1 MRRVGSW
8 RSVRSGLES
17 AYPAGLDVFRTP
29 SLSESQLTMFE
40 DFRRALMTGDTKKLD
55 LLMGAAARAGQPPHL
70 LRDAVDNTLLHVA
83 ADNGRVR
90 EWLDTMALVRETD
103 VGVTTDMMAARNRLG
118 RTALHVAAA
127 QGDTD
132 GVPLLIE
139 VGADVNALDNL
150 KLTPLDYAQVHA
162 PEDVMQRLHA
172 AGARTGDALA
182 ERPLPPDLMPTIVE
196 AMYNVGSDEWKRLI
210 QEAIAEQMPVE
221 RLRYR
226 GGHLL
231 HLAAEEGLA
240 DQCLKVLG
248 PERATALVN
257 EPNDHGEMPLHLAA
271 FWGHPPS
278 VQALIDAGADVHA
291 LGRDHASAMHY
302 AARHNCHDA
311 AVLLIGAG
319 APCELVNAEGL
330 TPLALAMKSQHHHM
344 ARLLRDAL
352 AQPMAPLA
360 ADGRATVPAEAP
372 APAAM
377 AMQTSPRHWQQV
389 LQDAPSA
396 TARAGSVSPRSVQSP
411 SPMS

>member
-1 MRRVGSW
+1 
-8 RSVRSGLES
+8 
-17 AYPAGLDVFRTP
+17 
-29 SLSESQLTMFE
+29 MFE
-40 DFRRALMTGDTKKLD
+40 DFRRALIEGDTQALD
-55 LLMGAAARAGQPPHL
+55 LLMGNAARAGQPPHL
-70 LRDAVDNTLLHVA
+70 LRDAVVDNTLLHVA

-90 EWLDTMALVRETD
+90 EWLATLALVREAD
-103 VGVTTDMMAARNRLG
+103 VGVMPEMVAARNRLG

-139 VGADVNALDNL
+139 AGADVNALDDL
-150 KLTPLDYAQVHA
+150 KLTPLDYAQIHA
-162 PEDVMQRLHA
+162 PEDVMQRLHV
-172 AGARTGDALA
+172 AGARTGDALV
-182 ERPLPPDLMPTIVE
+182 ERPVPPDLMPTIVE

-210 QEAIAEQMPVE
+210 QEAIADQVPVE

-231 HLAAEEGLA
+231 HVAAEEGLA
-240 DQCLKVLG
+240 DECLKVLG

-271 FWGHPPS
+271 FWGHTPS

-291 LGRDHASAMHY
+291 VGRDHASAMHY
-302 AARHNCHDA
+302 AASHNCHDA
-311 AVLLIGAG
+311 AIVLIGAG
-319 APCELVNAEGL
+319 APCDLVNAEGL
-330 TPLALAMKSQHHHM
+330 TPFGLAVRSQHHSM
-344 ARLLRDAL
+344 ARLLHDAL
-352 AQPMAPLA
+352 AQPAAPVSA
-360 ADGRATVPAEAP
+360 GGRATVPAEAP

-377 AMQTSPRHWQQV
+377 AMQPSPRHWQQV
-389 LQDAPSA
+389 LQDAPST